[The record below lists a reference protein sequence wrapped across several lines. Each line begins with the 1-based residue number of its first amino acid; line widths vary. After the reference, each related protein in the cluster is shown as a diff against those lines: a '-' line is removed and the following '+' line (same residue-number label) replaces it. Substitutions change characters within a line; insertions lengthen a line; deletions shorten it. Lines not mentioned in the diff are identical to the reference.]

1 METCILKFISLCCT
15 LNGPLPMYDIVISS
29 IGYLETT
36 DSVGY
41 ENLPRIFHYTILKK
55 KSHFLLPILSCL
67 LSTYLKVVKL
77 IVPAIKFSKALI
89 FA

>member
-41 ENLPRIFHYTILKK
+41 ENLPHTSIFHYTIVKK
-55 KSHFLLPILSCL
+55 NHISYYQSYHAFYQHI
-67 LSTYLKVVKL
+67 
-77 IVPAIKFSKALI
+77 
-89 FA
+89 